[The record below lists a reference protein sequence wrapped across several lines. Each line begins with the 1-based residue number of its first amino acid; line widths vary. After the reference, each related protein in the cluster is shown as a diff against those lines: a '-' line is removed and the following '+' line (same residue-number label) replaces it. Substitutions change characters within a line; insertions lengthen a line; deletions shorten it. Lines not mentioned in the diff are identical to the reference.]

1 MLSPE
6 EKNNQLK
13 EITVFSS
20 LSENK
25 IEELGKIVRFEHYP
39 KFSYVY
45 MQGEKSENIYFLIKG
60 MVKLGHYTKD
70 GKEVIKYIYQAPVV
84 FGEKCITGEIR
95 REEFAQVL
103 TDNVLVISLRLSDF
117 LQFLANTPQLNLNII
132 HLLATRIKQS
142 ECRLESLLCKD
153 ARTRIVEFLRENVL
167 SAGKKIGMEI
177 LLVNPLTQQDIANF
191 TGTSRQTV
199 TLVLNDLKKLNVI
212 HFNRKNIL
220 VRDVARLI

>member
-6 EKNNQLK
+6 EKINQLK

-20 LSENK
+20 LSDSK
-25 IEELGKIVRFEHYP
+25 IEELSKIVRFEHCP
-39 KFSYVY
+39 KYSYVY
-45 MQGEKSENIYFLIKG
+45 MQGEKSESIYFLIKG
-60 MVKLGHYTKD
+60 MVKLGIYTKN
-70 GKEVIKYIYQAPVV
+70 GKEVIKHIYQAPVV
-84 FGEKCITGEIR
+84 FGEKCITGEIH

-103 TDNVLVISLRLSDF
+103 TDNILVISFRLTDF
-117 LQFLANTPQLNLNII
+117 FQFLNNTPQLNLNII

-142 ECRLESLLCKD
+142 ESRLESILCKD
-153 ARTRIVEFLRENVL
+153 ARTRIVEFLKENVL
-167 SAGKKIGMEI
+167 NAGRRIGMEI
-177 LLVNPLTQQDIANF
+177 LLVNPLTQQDIANY

-220 VRDVARLI
+220 VRDVARLV